1 MTVIVGLTGGIA
13 MGKTTISQFLKS
25 KAIPV
30 VDADQIS
37 HEILTVDEVK
47 VKLMDTFGE
56 SILDKNQNIDRRKLG
71 PIVFNDQ
78 RQLEKLNII
87 VQPYIRTEI
96 VRQLDTFSASK
107 VVVLDA
113 PVLFEQGYEKM
124 ADYLMVIKTSAQI
137 QAERLMQRDSLNEI
151 DAQKRIQAQMPIE
164 EKVKKA
170 DIVIDTSGTIEET
183 RSQVVKWLVDKNL
196 F

>member
-30 VDADQIS
+30 VDADQIA

-124 ADYLMVIKTSAQI
+124 VDYLMVIKTSAQI
-137 QAERLMQRDSLNEI
+137 QVERLMQRDSLNEV

>member
-30 VDADQIS
+30 VDADQIA

-96 VRQLDTFSASK
+96 VRQLDTFSANK

-124 ADYLMVIKTSAQI
+124 VDYLMVIKTSAQI
-137 QAERLMQRDSLNEI
+137 QVERLMQRDSLNEI

>member
-30 VDADQIS
+30 VDADQIA

-78 RQLEKLNII
+78 RQLEKLDII

-96 VRQLDTFSASK
+96 VRQLDTFSANK

-124 ADYLMVIKTSAQI
+124 VDYLMVIKTSAQI
-137 QAERLMQRDSLNEI
+137 QVERLMQRDSLNEI

-183 RSQVVKWLVDKNL
+183 RNQVVKWLVDKNL

>member
-30 VDADQIS
+30 VDADQIT

-124 ADYLMVIKTSAQI
+124 VDYLMVIKTSAQI
-137 QAERLMQRDSLNEI
+137 QVERLMQRDSLNEI

>member
-30 VDADQIS
+30 VDADQIA

-47 VKLMDTFGE
+47 VKLMNTFGE

-124 ADYLMVIKTSAQI
+124 VDYLMVIKTSAQI
-137 QAERLMQRDSLNEI
+137 QVERLMQRDSLNEI

>member
-30 VDADQIS
+30 VDADQIA

-124 ADYLMVIKTSAQI
+124 VDYLMVIKTSAQI
-137 QAERLMQRDSLNEI
+137 QVERLMQRDSLNEI
-151 DAQKRIQAQMPIE
+151 DAQKRIQAQMSIE

>member
-30 VDADQIS
+30 VDADQIA

-124 ADYLMVIKTSAQI
+124 VDYLMVIKTSAQI
-137 QAERLMQRDSLNEI
+137 QVERLMQRDSLNEI

-170 DIVIDTSGTIEET
+170 DIVVDTSGTIEET

>member
-30 VDADQIS
+30 VDADQIA

-96 VRQLDTFSASK
+96 ASQLDTFSASK

-124 ADYLMVIKTSAQI
+124 VDYLMVIKTSAQI
-137 QAERLMQRDSLNEI
+137 QVERLMQRDSLNEI

>member
-30 VDADQIS
+30 VDADQIA
-37 HEILTVDEVK
+37 HEILTVDKVK

-87 VQPYIRTEI
+87 VQPYIQTEI
-96 VRQLDTFSASK
+96 VRQLDNFSASK

-124 ADYLMVIKTSAQI
+124 VDYLMVIKTSAQI
-137 QAERLMQRDSLNEI
+137 QVERLMQRDSLNEI

>member
-30 VDADQIS
+30 VDADQIA

-96 VRQLDTFSASK
+96 VRQLDNFSASK
-107 VVVLDA
+107 VIVLDA

-124 ADYLMVIKTSAQI
+124 VDYLMVIKTSAQI
-137 QAERLMQRDSLNEI
+137 QVERLMQRDSLNEI

>member
-30 VDADQIS
+30 VDADQIA

-47 VKLMDTFGE
+47 VKLTDTFDE

-124 ADYLMVIKTSAQI
+124 VDYLMVIKTSAQI
-137 QAERLMQRDSLNEI
+137 QVERLMQRDSLNEI

-183 RSQVVKWLVDKNL
+183 RSQVVNWLVDKNL

>member
-30 VDADQIS
+30 VDADQIA

-113 PVLFEQGYEKM
+113 PVLFEQEYEKM

-137 QAERLMQRDSLNEI
+137 QVERLMQRDSLNEI

>member
-30 VDADQIS
+30 VDADQIA

-124 ADYLMVIKTSAQI
+124 VDYLMVIKTSAQI
-137 QAERLMQRDSLNEI
+137 QVERLMQRDSLNEI
-151 DAQKRIQAQMPIE
+151 DAQKRIQAQMLIE

>member
-30 VDADQIS
+30 VDADQIA

-137 QAERLMQRDSLNEI
+137 QVERLMQRDSLNEI

>member
-1 MTVIVGLTGGIA
+1 
-13 MGKTTISQFLKS
+13 
-25 KAIPV
+25 
-30 VDADQIS
+30 
-37 HEILTVDEVK
+37 
-47 VKLMDTFGE
+47 
-56 SILDKNQNIDRRKLG
+56 RKLG

-124 ADYLMVIKTSAQI
+124 VDYLMVIKTSAQI
-137 QAERLMQRDSLNEI
+137 QVERLMQRDSLNEI

>member
-30 VDADQIS
+30 VDADQIA
-37 HEILTVDEVK
+37 HEILTVEEVK

-107 VVVLDA
+107 VVVLTRW
-113 PVLFEQGYEKM
+113 M
-124 ADYLMVIKTSAQI
+124 
-137 QAERLMQRDSLNEI
+137 SL
-151 DAQKRIQAQMPIE
+151 
-164 EKVKKA
+164 
-170 DIVIDTSGTIEET
+170 T
-183 RSQVVKWLVDKNL
+183 L
-196 F
+196 

>member
-13 MGKTTISQFLKS
+13 MGKTTISQFLKF

-30 VDADQIS
+30 VDADQIA

-96 VRQLDTFSASK
+96 VRQLDNFSASK

-124 ADYLMVIKTSAQI
+124 VDYLMVIKTSAQI
-137 QAERLMQRDSLNEI
+137 QVERLMQRDSLNEI

>member
-30 VDADQIS
+30 VDADQIA

-87 VQPYIRTEI
+87 VQPYIRTEM

-124 ADYLMVIKTSAQI
+124 VDYLMVIKTSAQI
-137 QAERLMQRDSLNEI
+137 QVERLMQRDSLNEI

>member
-30 VDADQIS
+30 VDADQIA

-78 RQLEKLNII
+78 RQLERLNII

-124 ADYLMVIKTSAQI
+124 VDYLMVIKTSAQI
-137 QAERLMQRDSLNEI
+137 QVERLMQRDSLNEI

>member
-1 MTVIVGLTGGIA
+1 MTVIVGLAGGIA

-30 VDADQIS
+30 VDADQIA

-124 ADYLMVIKTSAQI
+124 VDYLMVIKTSAQI
-137 QAERLMQRDSLNEI
+137 QVERLMQRDSLNEI

>member
-13 MGKTTISQFLKS
+13 IGKTTISQFLKS

-30 VDADQIS
+30 VDADQIA

-124 ADYLMVIKTSAQI
+124 VDYLMVIKTSAQI
-137 QAERLMQRDSLNEI
+137 QVERLMQRDSLNEI

>member
-30 VDADQIS
+30 VDADQIA

-47 VKLMDTFGE
+47 VKLMDTFDE

-124 ADYLMVIKTSAQI
+124 VDYLMVIKTSAQI
-137 QAERLMQRDSLNEI
+137 QVERLMQRDSLNEI

>member
-30 VDADQIS
+30 VDADQIA

-124 ADYLMVIKTSAQI
+124 VDYLMVIKTSAQI
-137 QAERLMQRDSLNEI
+137 QVERLMQRDSLNKI

>member
-1 MTVIVGLTGGIA
+1 M
-13 MGKTTISQFLKS
+13 
-25 KAIPV
+25 
-30 VDADQIS
+30 
-37 HEILTVDEVK
+37 
-47 VKLMDTFGE
+47 
-56 SILDKNQNIDRRKLG
+56 
-71 PIVFNDQ
+71 
-78 RQLEKLNII
+78 
-87 VQPYIRTEI
+87 
-96 VRQLDTFSASK
+96 DTFSASK

-124 ADYLMVIKTSAQI
+124 VDYLMVIKTSAQI
-137 QAERLMQRDSLNEI
+137 QVERLMQRDSLNEI

>member
-30 VDADQIS
+30 VDADQIA

-56 SILDKNQNIDRRKLG
+56 SILDKNQNIDRRKLV

-137 QAERLMQRDSLNEI
+137 QVERLMQRDSLNEI

>member
-25 KAIPV
+25 KAIPI
-30 VDADQIS
+30 VDADQIA

-124 ADYLMVIKTSAQI
+124 VDYLMVIKTSAQI
-137 QAERLMQRDSLNEI
+137 QVERLMQRDSLNEI

>member
-30 VDADQIS
+30 VDADQIA

-96 VRQLDTFSASK
+96 VRQLYTFSASK

-124 ADYLMVIKTSAQI
+124 VDYLMVIKTSAQI
-137 QAERLMQRDSLNEI
+137 QVERLMQRDSLNEI

>member
-30 VDADQIS
+30 VDADQIA

-56 SILDKNQNIDRRKLG
+56 SILDKNQNTDRRKLG

-96 VRQLDTFSASK
+96 VRQLDNFSASK

-124 ADYLMVIKTSAQI
+124 VDYLMVIKTSAQI
-137 QAERLMQRDSLNEI
+137 QVERLMQRDSLNEI

>member
-30 VDADQIS
+30 VDADQIA

-124 ADYLMVIKTSAQI
+124 VDYLMVIKTSAQI
-137 QAERLMQRDSLNEI
+137 QVERLMQRDSLNEV

-170 DIVIDTSGTIEET
+170 DIVIDTSGPIEET

>member
-30 VDADQIS
+30 VDADQIA

-78 RQLEKLNII
+78 RQLEKLDII

-96 VRQLDTFSASK
+96 VRQLDTFSANK

-124 ADYLMVIKTSAQI
+124 VDYLMVIKTSAQI
-137 QAERLMQRDSLNEI
+137 QVERLMQRDSLNEI

>member
-30 VDADQIS
+30 VDADQIA

-124 ADYLMVIKTSAQI
+124 VDYLMVIKTSAQI
-137 QAERLMQRDSLNEI
+137 QVERLMQRDSLNEI
-151 DAQKRIQAQMPIE
+151 DAQKRIQAQLPIE

>member
-30 VDADQIS
+30 VDADQIA

-78 RQLEKLNII
+78 RPLEKLNII

-124 ADYLMVIKTSAQI
+124 VDYLMVIKTSAQI
-137 QAERLMQRDSLNEI
+137 QVERLMQRDSLNEI

>member
-30 VDADQIS
+30 VDADQIA

-124 ADYLMVIKTSAQI
+124 VDYLMVIRTSAQI
-137 QAERLMQRDSLNEI
+137 QVERLMQRDSLNEI

>member
-30 VDADQIS
+30 VDADQIA

-96 VRQLDTFSASK
+96 VRQLDNFSASK

-124 ADYLMVIKTSAQI
+124 VDYLMVIKTSAQI
-137 QAERLMQRDSLNEI
+137 QVERLMQRDSLNEI

-164 EKVKKA
+164 EKAKKA

>member
-30 VDADQIS
+30 VDADQIA

-78 RQLEKLNII
+78 GQLEKLNII

-124 ADYLMVIKTSAQI
+124 VDYLMVIKTSAQI
-137 QAERLMQRDSLNEI
+137 QVERLMQRDSLNEI

>member
-30 VDADQIS
+30 VDADQIA

-124 ADYLMVIKTSAQI
+124 VDYLMVIKTSAQI
-137 QAERLMQRDSLNEI
+137 QVERLMQRDSLNEI

-170 DIVIDTSGTIEET
+170 DIVIDTGGTIEET

>member
-30 VDADQIS
+30 VDADQIA

-124 ADYLMVIKTSAQI
+124 VDYLMVIKTSAQI
-137 QAERLMQRDSLNEI
+137 QVERLMQRDSLNEI

>member
-30 VDADQIS
+30 VDADQIA

-47 VKLMDTFGE
+47 VKLTDTFDE

-124 ADYLMVIKTSAQI
+124 VDYLMVIKTSAQI
-137 QAERLMQRDSLNEI
+137 QVERLMQRDSLNEI